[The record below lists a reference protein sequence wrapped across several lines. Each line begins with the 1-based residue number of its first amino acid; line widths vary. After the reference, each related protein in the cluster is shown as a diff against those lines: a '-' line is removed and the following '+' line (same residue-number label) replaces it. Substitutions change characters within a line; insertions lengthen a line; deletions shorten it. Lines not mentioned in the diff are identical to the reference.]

1 MPESRDLNRL
11 RNLLRICCHLRRP
24 EHFAADSA
32 LVICLCPWL
41 CTGNK
46 RFIHLYDIVIL
57 DRGCRFKQLVIAFI
71 NVYCIPLCLRPAEQ
85 HSIQLITC
93 IESIY
98 IDHFYTAGQH
108 NSGQI
113 ITFIKTTIRNL
124 CHTFWNYDFSQ
135 AFTRGK
141 SNISYRIYCS
151 RNRNCLQAAAARKRS
166 SSNRFES
173 FRQLYCFQI
182 IAFPKGIFFYTCDI
196 FGQHNALKLF
206 ASTKCIFIYPDY
218 RVRDRHF
225 CDSCICK
232 CILRN
237 RRNTIRHYRIFSA
250 QQQCIAFEIDQCLT
264 VPAAVKYRIS
274 ICYRNFFQ
282 PAAIIKRMI
291 TNRFAVFGNR
301 NLFQTG
307 TAQKSSF
314 F

>member
-57 DRGCRFKQLVIAFI
+57 DRGCRFKQLAIAFI

-85 HSIQLITC
+85 HSIQFITC

-108 NSGQI
+108 NRGQI

-151 RNRNCLQAAAARKRS
+151 RDRNCLQTTAFKCS
-166 SSNRFES
+166 VSNRFEP
-173 FRQLYCFQI
+173 FRQIYRFQTT
-182 IAFPKGIFFYTCDI
+182 AVPKGILFYTCDI
-196 FGQHNALKLF
+196 CRQHNTLKLF

-218 RVRDRHF
+218 RVRDRNF
-225 CDSCICK
+225 CDSRISK

-250 QQQCIAFEIDQCLT
+250 QQQCIAFGIDQCLT
-264 VPAAVKYRIS
+264 VLAAVKYRIS

-282 PAAIIKRMI
+282 SAAIIKCI
-291 TNRFAVFGNR
+291 FTDRFAVFGDR